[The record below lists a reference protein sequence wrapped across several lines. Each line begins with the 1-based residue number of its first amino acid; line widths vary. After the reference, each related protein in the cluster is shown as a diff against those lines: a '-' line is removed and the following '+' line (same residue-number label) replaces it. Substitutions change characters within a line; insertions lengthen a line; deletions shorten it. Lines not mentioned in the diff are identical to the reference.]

1 MSLARDR
8 RMQRRWVFTTT
19 ARRAFT
25 LTELMVVIVI
35 IGLLASV
42 ATISVRTYMT
52 HSRQNI
58 ARSEIATVCNALE
71 LYLTIQ
77 GRYPTN
83 DEGIEILVLKT
94 DKAPDGI
101 LTKLPVDP
109 WGNAYQYIYPGRN
122 SPYEVL
128 SYGADNREGGTG
140 GDQDLS
146 SADVTS
152 AKKN

>member
-1 MSLARDR
+1 MSLARDSSMR
-8 RMQRRWVFTTT
+8 QRTTISNT

-83 DEGIEILVLKT
+83 DEGIEILVQKT

-109 WGNAYQYIYPGRN
+109 WGNQYQYIYPGRN
-122 SPYEVL
+122 TPYEVI
-128 SYGADNREGGTG
+128 SYGADNREGGAS

-146 SADVTS
+146 SADVTT

>member
-1 MSLARDR
+1 MA
-8 RMQRRWVFTTT
+8 FTTT
-19 ARRAFT
+19 ARRSFT

-83 DEGIEILVLKT
+83 DEGIEILVQKT

-109 WGNAYQYIYPGRN
+109 WGNGYQYIYPGRN
-122 SPYEVL
+122 TPYEIL
-128 SYGADNREGGTG
+128 SYGADNREGGAG

-152 AKKN
+152 AKQN

>member
-1 MSLARDR
+1 MSLARDSN
-8 RMQRRWVFTTT
+8 MKPQKILTNAV
-19 ARRAFT
+19 RRAFT

-83 DEGIEILVLKT
+83 DEGIDILVQKT

-109 WGNAYQYIYPGRN
+109 WGHAYQYIYPGRN
-122 SPYEVL
+122 TPYEVI
-128 SYGADNREGGTG
+128 SYGADNREGGAS

-146 SADVTS
+146 SADSST
-152 AKKN
+152 AKQN

>member
-1 MSLARDR
+1 MCLARGSHMMGQVVSHR
-8 RMQRRWVFTTT
+8 R
-19 ARRAFT
+19 RRAFT

-58 ARSEIATVCNALE
+58 ARSEIATVCNGLE

-77 GRYPTN
+77 GRYPSN
-83 DEGIEILVLKT
+83 DEGIDILVQKT

-109 WGNAYQYIYPGRN
+109 WGNSYQYIYPGRN
-122 SPYEVL
+122 TPYEVI

-140 GDQDLS
+140 GDTDLS
-146 SADVTS
+146 NADSTT
-152 AKKN
+152 AKPH

>member
-1 MSLARDR
+1 MSLARGSKMR
-8 RMQRRWVFTTT
+8 RPSTRNRH
-19 ARRAFT
+19 RRAFT

-58 ARSEIATVCNALE
+58 ARSEIATISNAME
-71 LYLTIQ
+71 LYMTLQ

-83 DEGIEILVLKT
+83 DEGIEILTQKT
-94 DKAPDGI
+94 EKAPDGI

-109 WGNAYQYIYPGRN
+109 WGNAYQYIYPGR
-122 SPYEVL
+122 STPYEVI
-128 SYGADNREGGTG
+128 SYGADNREGGSG
-140 GDQDLS
+140 GDADLS
-146 SADVTS
+146 NADTS
-152 AKKN
+152 TAKN